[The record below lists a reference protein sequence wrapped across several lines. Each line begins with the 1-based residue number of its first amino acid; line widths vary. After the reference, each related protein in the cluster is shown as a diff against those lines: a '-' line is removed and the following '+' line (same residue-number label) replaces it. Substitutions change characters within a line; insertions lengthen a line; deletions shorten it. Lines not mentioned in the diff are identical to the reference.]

1 MNMQKYNGSKHSAC
15 TTPVCRI
22 CRVVQE
28 TGPSKV
34 RALVTTKAK
43 VDEPFGEYVKFVE
56 VKPFNSVSAEVGK

>member
-1 MNMQKYNGSKHSAC
+1 MQKYNGSKHSAC

-22 CRVVQE
+22 CQVVQE

-43 VDEPFGEYVKFVE
+43 VDEPFGEYVKLVE
-56 VKPFNSVSAEVGK
+56 VKPLDSLSAEVGK

>member
-1 MNMQKYNGSKHSAC
+1 MGVIYNGSKHSAC

-22 CRVVQE
+22 CQVVQE

-43 VDEPFGEYVKFVE
+43 VDEPFGEYVELEE
-56 VKPFNSVSAEVGK
+56 VK